1 MNCSC
6 SVTKRM
12 HKKEEGKDASSA
24 DQLGDDEL
32 GRSSPLPSL
41 ASDLRCSDYGH
52 NVSKLVSGIR
62 AADGN

>member
-12 HKKEEGKDASSA
+12 HRRRRKYAGLLRDEELDP
-24 DQLGDDEL
+24 LV
-32 GRSSPLPSL
+32 SPDL

-52 NVSKLVSGIR
+52 NVSKLVSGLR
-62 AADGN
+62 PADGN

>member
-12 HKKEEGKDASSA
+12 HKREKEEICIIWWSTE
-24 DQLGDDEL
+24 DEEL
-32 GRSSPLPSL
+32 DPLVSPDL

-52 NVSKLVSGIR
+52 NVSKLVSGLR
-62 AADGN
+62 TADGN